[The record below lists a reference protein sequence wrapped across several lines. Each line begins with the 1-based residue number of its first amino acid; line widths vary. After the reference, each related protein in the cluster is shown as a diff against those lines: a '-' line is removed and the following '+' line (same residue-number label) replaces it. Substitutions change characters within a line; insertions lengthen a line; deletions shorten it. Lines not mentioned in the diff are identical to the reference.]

1 MQARGISAQ
10 PASMIFPLPPPL
22 SRTNSYVGGTP
33 GAMSGGGSANIP
45 WLELVP

>member
-1 MQARGISAQ
+1 
-10 PASMIFPLPPPL
+10 MIFPLSPPL
-22 SRTNSYVGGTP
+22 SRTNSYAGGTP